1 MILDWLDKH
10 LKGQPLHSIT
20 REVIDEL
27 RALRADE
34 TSKSTANRY
43 MALLRSVLKRAA
55 EDWGMLDVAPKVKLY
70 QLEEPEPRWLTQ
82 LEAIRLRKQLP
93 RHLRDMAIVAIYTG
107 LRMRNITQLPWKN
120 VDLERGYLRIPGRV
134 AKGKK
139 AIGVPLHPRA
149 WAVIRSQAGKHEKVV
164 FTYEGQP
171 VNDCNTAA
179 FKKAV
184 KRAGVEPLKWHDLR
198 HTFASW
204 HAQSGTPLHV
214 LQELGAW
221 KSFEMVKKYMH
232 LSTDHLQDYVR
243 RLGQKPAHRKASK

>member
-1 MILDWLDKH
+1 MILDWLDIH

-20 REVIDEL
+20 REVVDEL
-27 RALRADE
+27 RALRAEE

-43 MALLRSVLKRAA
+43 MALLRAVLKKAA
-55 EDWGMLDVAPKVKLY
+55 EDWKMLAVAPKVRMYLI
-70 QLEEPEPRWLTQ
+70 EDPEPRWLTQ

-93 RHLRDMAIVAIYTG
+93 QHLRDMAIVAMYSG
-107 LRMRNITQLPWKN
+107 LRMRNITGLPWKN
-120 VDLERGYLRIPGRV
+120 VDLDRGYLRISGSK

-149 WAVIRSQAGKHEKVV
+149 LAVIRSQLGNHKEFV
-164 FTYEGQP
+164 FTFGGEP
-171 VNDCNTAA
+171 VADCNTAA

-184 KRAGVEPLKWHDLR
+184 KRAGVDPLKWHDLR

-204 HAQSGTPLHV
+204 HAQAGTPLHV
-214 LQELGAW
+214 IRELGGW
-221 KSFEMVKKYMH
+221 KSDAMVRRYSH